1 MADDSKKTNGNSRRD
16 VLKLGAYSLGAIGA
30 VSLAGRANAQQVA
43 TKAKQKAVMYQ
54 QTPKDGKQCSGCQQF
69 QAPSSCRI
77 VEGEINPNGY
87 CILFAKKPA

>member
-1 MADDSKKTNGNSRRD
+1 MEDNIKKTSSRRD
-16 VLKLGAYSLGAIGA
+16 VLKLGALGLGAIG
-30 VSLAGRANAQQVA
+30 VMGVAGGANAQGQVA
-43 TKAKQKAVMYQ
+43 KKAAQKAVMYQ